1 MDNCQLHSN
10 FSFPLPRCVIIGT
23 ESIAP
28 KGGILLTQT
37 LTRYW
42 EGLKAFG
49 AAAYADLPKL
59 LVALLVLLLLVL
71 LSKKLSD
78 WFCAFLR
85 KLLTP
90 WPREASEVTGAIRTP
105 LRVFFIALGV
115 ELFMLIVAPETR
127 WFTFVD
133 KLFRMTNI
141 SLIAWGF
148 LNYTP
153 ALTRLLIKFNE
164 SNQKST
170 EVAIRFL
177 GIIIR
182 IVIVS
187 LLAVILIS
195 EMGYNING
203 IIAGLGLSGLTLSLA
218 AQNTASNLFSGFEIV
233 SDKPF
238 DVGDYIATASG
249 EGFVEDITMRSTR
262 IRTRDDLLVTVPNS
276 VLMKEA
282 ITNYSRME
290 LGKAVR
296 FTIGLTYDTST
307 EQLQKVCGDLRAF
320 LEADEDVDNSII
332 SVTFKEF
339 GEFSQDIEI
348 LYFTKTTDKYE
359 NLKVRERINYEVR
372 RIVEEAG
379 AAFAFP
385 TTTVH
390 VKQ

>member
-1 MDNCQLHSN
+1 
-10 FSFPLPRCVIIGT
+10 
-23 ESIAP
+23 
-28 KGGILLTQT
+28 
-37 LTRYW
+37 
-42 EGLKAFG
+42 
-49 AAAYADLPKL
+49 
-59 LVALLVLLLLVL
+59 
-71 LSKKLSD
+71 
-78 WFCAFLR
+78 
-85 KLLTP
+85 
-90 WPREASEVTGAIRTP
+90 
-105 LRVFFIALGV
+105 
-115 ELFMLIVAPETR
+115 
-127 WFTFVD
+127 
-133 KLFRMTNI
+133 
-141 SLIAWGF
+141 
-148 LNYTP
+148 
-153 ALTRLLIKFNE
+153 
-164 SNQKST
+164 
-170 EVAIRFL
+170 
-177 GIIIR
+177 
-182 IVIVS
+182 
-187 LLAVILIS
+187 
-195 EMGYNING
+195 
-203 IIAGLGLSGLTLSLA
+203 AGLGLSGLTLSLA

-390 VKQ
+390 VEQ

>member
-1 MDNCQLHSN
+1 MSQT
-10 FSFPLPRCVIIGT
+10 F
-23 ESIAP
+23 
-28 KGGILLTQT
+28 TQ
-37 LTRYW
+37 YW

-49 AAAYADLPKL
+49 ESTYNNLPSL
-59 LVALLVLLLLVL
+59 LAALLVLLLFLL
-71 LSKKLSD
+71 LSKKLANFICTALGKILGS
-78 WFCAFLR
+78 
-85 KLLTP
+85 
-90 WPREASEVTGAIRTP
+90 WPREAEEVTGAIRSP

-115 ELFMLIVAPETR
+115 ELFMLIVAPETK

-133 KLFRMTNI
+133 KLFRIANI
-141 SLIAWGF
+141 SLIAWCF

-153 ALTRLLIKFNE
+153 ALTRLLIKYNE
-164 SNQKST
+164 ENQKSS
-170 EVAIRFL
+170 EVAIRFM

-218 AQNTASNLFSGFEIV
+218 AQNTASNLFAGFEIV

-238 DVGDYIATASG
+238 DVGDYIQTPSG

-262 IRTRDDLLVTVPNS
+262 IRTRDDLLITVPNS

-290 LGKAVR
+290 LGKAVQ
-296 FTIGLTYDTST
+296 FTIGLTYDTTT
-307 EQLQKVCGDLRAF
+307 EQLQKVCGDLREF
-320 LEADEDVDNSII
+320 LEEDEDLDSSIL

-339 GEFSQDIEI
+339 GDFSQNIEV
-348 LYFTKTTDKYE
+348 LYFTKTTNKYE
-359 NLKVRERINYEVR
+359 NLKVRERINYEIR
-372 RIVEEAG
+372 RIVKDAG
-379 AAFAFP
+379 ADFAFP
-385 TTTVH
+385 TSTVH
-390 VKQ
+390 VEQ

>member
-1 MDNCQLHSN
+1 M
-10 FSFPLPRCVIIGT
+10 
-23 ESIAP
+23 
-28 KGGILLTQT
+28 TQT
-37 LTRYW
+37 FQQYW
-42 EGLKAFG
+42 QEVSAFG
-49 AAAYADLPKL
+49 HKAYEDLPTL
-59 LVALLVLLLLVL
+59 IVALLVLLLFLL

-78 WFCAFLR
+78 WLCAFLK
-85 KLLTP
+85 KLLQR
-90 WPREASEVTGAIRTP
+90 WPREATEITDAVHTP
-105 LRVFFIALGV
+105 LRVFFAVLGI
-115 ELFMLIVAPETR
+115 ELFMLILAPETR

-164 SNQKST
+164 ENQKST

-177 GIIIR
+177 GILIR

-218 AQNTASNLFSGFEIV
+218 AQNTASNLFAGFEIV

-262 IRTRDDLLVTVPNS
+262 IRTRDELVVSIPNS
-276 VLMKEA
+276 ILMKEA
-282 ITNYSRME
+282 ITNYSRM
-290 LGKAVR
+290 GKRAVS
-296 FTIGLTYDTST
+296 FTVGLTYDTT
-307 EQLQKVCGDLRAF
+307 AEQIQKVCEGLRAF
-320 LEADEDVDNSII
+320 LEADPDVDPSLV
-332 SVTFKEF
+332 SVVFKDF
-339 GEFSQDIEI
+339 GDFSQNIDV

-359 NLKVRERINYEVR
+359 NLHVRERINYEVR
-372 RIVEEAG
+372 RIVEAAG
-379 AAFAFP
+379 ATFAFP
-385 TTTVH
+385 TTTVQ
-390 VKQ
+390 VEPS